1 MTTIASMQHDL
12 YSTQPHAWQTQLW
25 ARLVRRIG
33 RHWVISRHVKRH
45 CQPFTVEGRDAINGV
60 KGPALIIANHSS
72 HFDTPVALC
81 VLPERLRCKTAVAA
95 AADRFYRRTK
105 RGWWY
110 SLFFNTFPI
119 ERHGGGTATLAYP
132 ISLLRR
138 GWSVLIYPEGTRSTT
153 GQFGKFHHGVA
164 LMAMKMQAPV
174 IPIYTEGLRDV
185 MPKGQR
191 APRPAAVRVRI
202 GAPVSLADAA
212 SVPDGTAR
220 LEDAMRALAGAPRS
234 EAPDASPALE
244 LAGVTRS

>member
-1 MTTIASMQHDL
+1 MATIASVQDDL
-12 YSTQPHAWQTQLW
+12 YSTQPHTWQTAPW
-25 ARLVRRIG
+25 ARVVRRVG

-45 CQPFTVEGRDAINGV
+45 CRPFTVEGRDALKGV

-72 HFDTPVALC
+72 HFDTPVALS
-81 VLPERLRCKTAVAA
+81 VLPERLRGKTAVAA

-119 ERHGGGTATLAYP
+119 ERHGGGAATLQYP
-132 ISLLRR
+132 TSLLRR
-138 GWSVLIYPEGTRSTT
+138 GWSVLIYPEGTRSAT
-153 GQFGKFHHGVA
+153 GQFGSFHHGVA
-164 LMAMKMQAPV
+164 LMAMQAKVPV
-174 IPIYTEGLRDV
+174 IPIYTQGLRDV

-191 APRPAAVRVRI
+191 SPRPAAVHVRI

-220 LEDAMRALAGAPRS
+220 LEAAMRALAGAPRS
-234 EAPDASPALE
+234 EAQDASPALE
-244 LAGVTRS
+244 LAGAAH

>member
-1 MTTIASMQHDL
+1 MATIGSIQQDL
-12 YSTQPHAWQTQLW
+12 YSTQPHTWQTQLW

-45 CQPFTVEGRDAINGV
+45 CRPFTVEGRDAINGV

-72 HFDTPVALC
+72 HFDTPAALSA
-81 VLPERLRCKTAVAA
+81 LPERLRGKTAVAA

-119 ERHGGGTATLAYP
+119 ERHGGGAATLEYP
-132 ISLLRR
+132 MSLLKR
-138 GWSVLIYPEGTRSTT
+138 GWSVLIYPEGTRSAT
-153 GQFGKFHHGVA
+153 GQFGSFHHGVA
-164 LMAMKMQAPV
+164 LMAMKMQVPV

-191 APRPAAVRVRI
+191 TPRPAAVRVRI
-202 GAPVSLADAA
+202 GAPVSLVDAA
-212 SVPDGTAR
+212 SVPEATTR
-220 LEDAMRALAGAPRS
+220 LEDAMRTLAGAPRS
-234 EAPDASPALE
+234 EAPDGSPALE
-244 LAGVTRS
+244 LAGVARS